1 MNEALI
7 ELVISLLPQEAYM
20 PIIESINLCWTQDL
34 HHAHNIIGDV
44 FLVILGCGH
53 ETRRNLAFLLPEV

>member
-34 HHAHNIIGDV
+34 HHAHIIGDV
-44 FLVILGCGH
+44 FLVVLGCGC
-53 ETRRNLAFLLPEV
+53 ETRRNLAFLLSEV